1 MAAAEKEEKAEETP
15 KKSKKMLF
23 IIIGV
28 VVLALGG
35 AGAFF
40 ALSGGKKAEGE
51 EGEEAEEEEA
61 AAEHGSEGG
70 GGHGEVAGSIVPLEP
85 FIVNLQVKGSFLK
98 TVIQLEFGD
107 PGQPGT
113 FEADLPKVRDSI
125 IRTLSSKQ
133 AQDILSIEGKERL
146 REEVKNS
153 VNNAIG
159 SEDVVNVFFTEFI
172 VQ

>member
-1 MAAAEKEEKAEETP
+1 MAVVDKEEKAEEAP

-28 VVLALGG
+28 VVLILGG

-40 ALSGGKKAEGE
+40 ALSGGKKADGE
-51 EGEEAEEEEA
+51 EGEEGAEEEEP
-61 AAEHGSEGG
+61 AAEHGAEGG
-70 GGHGEVAGSIVPLEP
+70 EHGEVAGSIVPLDP

-107 PGQPGT
+107 PGQPHT